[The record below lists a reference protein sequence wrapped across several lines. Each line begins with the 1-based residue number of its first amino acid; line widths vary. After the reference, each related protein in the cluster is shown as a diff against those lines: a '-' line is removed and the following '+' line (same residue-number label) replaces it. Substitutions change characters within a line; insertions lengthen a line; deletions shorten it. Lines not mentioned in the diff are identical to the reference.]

1 MSSDSETLLY
11 SMSKL
16 ALAGQT
22 VMIIYVCDLRN
33 RANIEEVIVKTVDEC
48 PSVDILVN
56 NAGYTLGATA
66 PFWEQDLD
74 NVESVMDVNLRGLMA
89 ITHYVLKL
97 RMTKRSPHACGTVV
111 AVEGFTNVL
120 RHETLGTNIRVLV
133 IRPGTVQTE
142 FHSRRLGYDQDK
154 TAAMFEGMG
163 ALLPEDIAASVLWQ
177 CMQPERVSVVT
188 METLPTAQRSLY
200 AADRS
205 WEDRNG
211 PVRR

>member
-1 MSSDSETLLY
+1 M
-11 SMSKL
+11 
-16 ALAGQT
+16 Q
-22 VMIIYVCDLRN
+22 
-33 RANIEEVIVKTVDEC
+33 
-48 PSVDILVN
+48 
-56 NAGYTLGATA
+56 
-66 PFWEQDLD
+66 
-74 NVESVMDVNLRGLMA
+74 
-89 ITHYVLKL
+89 
-97 RMTKRSPHACGTVV
+97 V

-133 IRPGTVQTE
+133 NRPGTVQTE

-205 WEDRNG
+205 WEERNG